1 MMLLISHVLDID
13 ECFTGMTSCDEN
25 ADCVDNDGSYEC
37 ICRIGYTGN
46 GLSSCIGISICISL
60 LSYF

>member
-1 MMLLISHVLDID
+1 MMLLISHVSDID

-25 ADCVDNDGSYEC
+25 AYCVDNDGSYEC

-46 GLSSCIGISICISL
+46 GQSSCIGILICISL